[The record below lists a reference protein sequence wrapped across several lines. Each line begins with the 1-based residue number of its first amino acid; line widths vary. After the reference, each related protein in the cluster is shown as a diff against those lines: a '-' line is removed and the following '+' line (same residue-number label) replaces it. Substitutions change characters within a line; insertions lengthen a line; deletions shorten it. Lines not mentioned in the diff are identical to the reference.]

1 VLTAI
6 RRVGLPVAVFAV
18 LGSAVAGCGSG
29 PSQANSAVIIGQRV
43 ITVDDVQ
50 HRLDDAIS
58 REQAAR
64 DLAKNHKLDVVSR
77 GIVDQLIRHE
87 LITEAAKRENLS
99 VSEKDVSDAQAG
111 AAPSED
117 PTQKAIDAGF
127 DAHEL
132 TRDRLLMREL
142 GKKYVEKL
150 RVTFVGLQVVSSDA
164 RKKSD
169 DIAHKVAAS
178 PGQAEQI
185 FQQAGSPPSGGDP
198 NASPEAQAIP
208 AFPLT
213 AQRGYDIAAQN
224 QVLLTP
230 LFGVAQHSVVAFPLG
245 SGEQAASAGWIVAYI
260 QERNLNAPPE
270 APDSQQQQG
279 TPVSQIPA
287 QWLELVGRQMTA
299 PLAGELGVRISPRY
313 GVWDELAVGVAP
325 SEGEK
330 VGIVVAG
337 NTKP

>member
-1 VLTAI
+1 M
-6 RRVGLPVAVFAV
+6 
-18 LGSAVAGCGSG
+18 
-29 PSQANSAVIIGQRV
+29 Q
-43 ITVDDVQ
+43 D
-50 HRLDDAIS
+50 
-58 REQAAR
+58 
-64 DLAKNHKLDVVSR
+64 
-77 GIVDQLIRHE
+77 
-87 LITEAAKRENLS
+87 
-99 VSEKDVSDAQAG
+99 
-111 AAPSED
+111 
-117 PTQKAIDAGF
+117 
-127 DAHEL
+127 
-132 TRDRLLMREL
+132 L

-164 RKKSD
+164 KKKSD
-169 DIAHKVAAS
+169 EIARKVAAT
-178 PGQAEQI
+178 PDQAEQI
-185 FQQAGSPPSGGDP
+185 FQQAGSSPGSSP
-198 NASPEAQAIP
+198 NGSPDAQAIP

-260 QERNLNAPPE
+260 QERNLNAPP
-270 APDSQQQQG
+270 AAADSQQQQG

-330 VGIVVAG
+330 IGIVVPG